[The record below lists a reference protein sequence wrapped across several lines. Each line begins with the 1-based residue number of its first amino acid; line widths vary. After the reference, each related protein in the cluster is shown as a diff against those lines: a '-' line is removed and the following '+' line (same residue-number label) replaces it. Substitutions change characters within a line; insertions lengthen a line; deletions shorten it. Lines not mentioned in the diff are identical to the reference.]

1 MSTLYRR
8 RLIPNEC
15 VCLKDDCV
23 LRQNDTEI
31 ITVWK
36 TLHPKTE
43 FAKGISYYILDNG
56 WKISKFYN
64 SQNDLVYIYCDII
77 DVIYDKHNDAYT
89 FVDLLADVI
98 IENNGLVRVVDLDE
112 LATAYVAGI
121 ITNELLVTAIYRL
134 NDLLSK
140 IYSDE
145 LTPYLK
151 KIDQFADRLPV
162 S

>member
-1 MSTLYRR
+1 MSTHYRR

-15 VCLKDDCV
+15 VYLKDDCV
-23 LRQNDTEI
+23 LEQNDTEI

-43 FAKGISYYILDNG
+43 FAKGISYYILDKG

-64 SQNDLVYIYCDII
+64 SQNVLVYIYCDII
-77 DVIYDKHNDAYT
+77 DVIYEQHNDAYT

-112 LATAYVAGI
+112 LATANVAGI
-121 ITNELLVTAIYRL
+121 ITNELLITAIYRL
-134 NDLLSK
+134 NELLSR

-145 LTPYLK
+145 LAPYLK
-151 KIDQFADRLPV
+151 KIDQFVDRLPV